1 MTQSLIRIHALVQRH
16 LLLTFRTVD
25 RVLNIVYWPLI
36 TLVVWG
42 GNMIWMEQQHA
53 SSALTNA
60 VFFAMV
66 LWQIVYRVSLEV
78 ANSLM
83 EEIQSRNLV
92 NLFATPVS
100 LFEWI
105 AAIMLLGLMN
115 MVLIGLFGGTMLAL
129 IFNLNLFSL
138 GYLLPLSAVSL
149 LCSGISFGFIICA
162 IFITWGRAVRD
173 FMHALV
179 WLAGMFSAIYYPLS
193 VMPTSIQHVAN
204 IFPTTYIFELL
215 RTYVQHHVINTHLL
229 ATSIVLNILYFFV
242 TLGLFIVAFKNSKH
256 QGLGR
261 LE

>member
-25 RVLNIVYWPLI
+25 RVLNIIYWPLI

-42 GNMIWMEQQHA
+42 GNMIWMEQQQTGA
-53 SSALTNA
+53 SLVNA
-60 VFFAMV
+60 VFFAMI

-105 AAIMLLGLMN
+105 IAIMLLGFMN
-115 MVLIGLFGGTMLAL
+115 MMLIALFGGIMLAL
-129 IFNLNLFSL
+129 IFKLNLLSL
-138 GYLLPLSAVSL
+138 GYLLPFSVFSL
-149 LCSGISFGFIICA
+149 LTSGISFGFIICA

-179 WLAGMFSAIYYPLS
+179 WLIGMFSAIYYPLS
-193 VMPTSIQHVAN
+193 VMPASLQHVAR
-204 IFPTTYIFELL
+204 IFPTTYIFELV
-215 RTYVQHHVINTHLL
+215 RTYVQYATIDVTLL
-229 ATSIVLNILYFFV
+229 ATSIALNIIYFFG
-242 TLGLFIVAFKNSKH
+242 TLSLFIVAFKNSKY